1 MKKIT
6 VDMGSYYN
14 CSATDNTLVKAVA
27 RATDTEGNNPMI
39 MFAYIGR
46 GGVASELHYMREAD
60 FIATYIS

>member
-6 VDMGSYYN
+6 VDMGSYYTS
-14 CSATDNTLVKAVA
+14 SANETLVKAVA

-39 MFAYIGR
+39 MFAYVGR
-46 GGVASELHYMREAD
+46 GGIASELHYMREAD

>member
-6 VDMGSYYN
+6 VDMGSYYTS
-14 CSATDNTLVKAVA
+14 SANETLVKAVV

-39 MFAYIGR
+39 MFAYVGR
-46 GGVASELHYMREAD
+46 GGIASELHYMREAD

>member
-1 MKKIT
+1 MKKII

-14 CSATDNTLVKAVA
+14 CSATLVKTVA

-39 MFAYIGR
+39 MFAYIGQ
-46 GGVASELHYMREAD
+46 GGIASELHYMREAD